1 MTLVRFCGG
10 RNVSVTGREID
21 EAFEKYAKKT
31 AESPDTAEK
40 TAAN

>member
-10 RNVSVTGREID
+10 RNVSVTGRDID
-21 EAFEKYAKKT
+21 EAFEKYAQKT
-31 AESPDTAEK
+31 AESPCTAVE